1 MAGVLDL
8 DAVVVETT
16 EIKKTIGGKL
26 RTWALRDDVPPEI
39 MLACFRMLS
48 HAEMQSA
55 AITALQAQ
63 AGESD
68 IEQIEAALASVE
80 EKLLAQQDEV
90 THICG
95 DIFRHTY
102 PETTDGDI
110 RAWFHA
116 DERTNI
122 VQLFFTRR
130 LAASSTPLSATTET
144 PTPNRA
150 QRRAASSQR
159 SSGAI
164 PSQKRLSRELKGL

>member
-16 EIKKTIGGKL
+16 EVKKTIGGKL
-26 RTWALRDDVPPEI
+26 RTWTLRDDVPPEI

-48 HAEMQSA
+48 HAEIQGA
-55 AITALQAQ
+55 AIAALQKQ
-63 AGESD
+63 TGEGD

-80 EKLLAQQDEV
+80 EKLLAQQGEV

-95 DIFRHTY
+95 EIFRHSY
-102 PETTDGDI
+102 PETSDEEI
-110 RAWFHA
+110 VAWFRA

-130 LAASSTPLSATTET
+130 LAQSSTPLSDTTET

-150 QRRAASSQR
+150 ARRSRSPK

-164 PSQKRLSRELKGL
+164 PSQKRLSRELRG